1 MSGEAFIHFIWSR
14 EPLMTRLVES
24 IAWKHVPM
32 PAGAAVGRVELA
44 IGEVGNGHPRALVTV
59 GIHGDEG
66 PWGAWAIHKTLGSVD
81 FEELRGSLRVVP
93 VANPLAMEADARCSP
108 LDGLDLNRTFP
119 GKPDGSHT
127 ERLAAALTRQ
137 VLEDVDVVIDLHGGG
152 SWCVNAFAFKFPGGE
167 SLARAFLPPFLVEAP
182 ERINTLTGYAH
193 TLGAQVAVVEM
204 GGRSSREDMCAER
217 ISKGLRRA
225 LGVAG
230 VMTPAPS
237 DSQSPEPVNVGPT
250 KVLRPSRGG
259 VFVPRLVA
267 DDVGTIVPG
276 GTVLGCLHD
285 PVTMQSAE
293 TFEAPFLET
302 ALLLLRPTLAVI
314 KGGAMTYVVAPS
326 NEVGDY

>member
-1 MSGEAFIHFIWSR
+1 
-14 EPLMTRLVES
+14 MTRLVES
-24 IAWKHVPM
+24 IAWRHVPI

-44 IGEVGNGHPRALVTV
+44 IGEVGEGHPRALVTA

-66 PWGAWAIHKTLGSVD
+66 PWSAWAIHKTLGSVD
-81 FEELRGSLRVVP
+81 LEELRGSLRVVP

-108 LDGLDLNRTFP
+108 LDDLDLNRAFP

-137 VLEDVDVVIDLHGGG
+137 ALEDVDVVIDLHGGG
-152 SWCVNAFAFKFPGGE
+152 SWCVNAFAFQFPGGE
-167 SLARAFLPPFLVEAP
+167 PLARAFRPPFLVEAP
-182 ERINTLTGYAH
+182 ERINTLTGYAC
-193 TLGAQVAVVEM
+193 TLGAKVAAVEM
-204 GGRSSREDMCAER
+204 GGRSSREDVWAER

-230 VMTPAPS
+230 VMTPALS
-237 DSQSPEPVNVGPT
+237 DSQSSEPLNVGPT

-259 VFVPRLVA
+259 VFVPRLGA
-267 DDVGTIVPG
+267 DDVGTIVLE
-276 GTVLGCLHD
+276 GTVLGRLHD

-293 TFEAPFLET
+293 VFEAPFPET

-314 KGGAMTYVVAPS
+314 EGGAMTYVVAPPR
-326 NEVGDY
+326 EEGDN